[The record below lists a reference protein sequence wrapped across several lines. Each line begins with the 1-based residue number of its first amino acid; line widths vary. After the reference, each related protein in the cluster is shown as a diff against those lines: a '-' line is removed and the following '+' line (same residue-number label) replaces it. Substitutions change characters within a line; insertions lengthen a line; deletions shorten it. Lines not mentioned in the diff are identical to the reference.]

1 MILPKLEIIIFYQIT
16 ISRSLLAVLLDVQ
29 YFGNHNAAWSSVN
42 SDIANP
48 RRLEAWDSPTLQD
61 SISTK
66 DCMQQL
72 NLITPFTGRLQRIH
86 VHIRLQQRS
95 ADFTWLLKN
104 KNKLLTRNRISC
116 DITKQQKYEVK
127 LYNLRITL
135 INLTKKFEVIKFY
148 NLKITM

>member
-1 MILPKLEIIIFYQIT
+1 MLKLNNVSNYSSPSMILQVRTYNFYQIT

-29 YFGNHNAAWSSVN
+29 HFGNHNAAWSSVN
-42 SDIANP
+42 SDMADP

-61 SISTK
+61 NISTK

-72 NLITPFTGRLQRIH
+72 NLITPFTGWLQRIQAQ
-86 VHIRLQQRS
+86 IRLQQRS

-116 DITKQQKYEVK
+116 DITKRQKYEVK
-127 LYNLRITL
+127 LYNLSEL
-135 INLTKKFEVIKFY
+135 PW
-148 NLKITM
+148 